1 MNKKDFKCLCAD
13 INKMAIAFRQ
23 IEKMNIAILSDF
35 GQSICKVYILLEQLA
50 ARAENKT
57 DFRNEIEKE
66 IIQARKPVFQEEERR
81 LGINEICLLEDYLK
95 QNFNPLDEVPQ
106 LAKVRQA

>member
-23 IEKMNIAILSDF
+23 MKKMNIAILSDF
-35 GQSICKVYILLEQLA
+35 GQSVCKVYILLEQLA

-57 DFRNEIEKE
+57 DFRNKIEKE
-66 IIQARKPVFQEEERR
+66 IIQARKPVFQDMG
-81 LGINEICLLEDYLK
+81 LGRNEICLLEDYLK
-95 QNFNPLDEVPQ
+95 QNFNPLDEVSE
-106 LAKVRQA
+106 LAEIRQE